1 MDKDYYCGTLV
12 MKQHLSTSTYQKID
26 SNSDKGVFNN
36 LKILIKKHESCLT
49 KNEMK
54 YVLNSNWKSSNFYVL
69 PKIHKSRKII
79 EEINENHSICLNM
92 QPPED
97 LKGRPIV
104 GGPNSPTQG
113 ISVLL
118 EKILTPIAS
127 CLKTY
132 VKDDWDFIRKLPSH
146 VDYPCVLAS
155 CDVERLYT
163 SIPHDLG
170 LEALSYWIVKKR
182 NLIPERF
189 TKVFI
194 LEAASFVLSNNN
206 FQFDIYMF
214 LQLVGTAMGTKF
226 APRYACLSVGYLEET
241 ILFPRLLPLHFTLT
255 ECKLIEEI
263 FKRFMDDGFVL
274 WPK

>member
-12 MKQHLSTSTYQKID
+12 MKQHLSTSTYQKVD
-26 SNSDKGVFNN
+26 SNSDKRVFNN

-69 PKIHKSRKII
+69 PKIHKSKKII

-104 GGPNSPTQG
+104 RGPNSPTQS
-113 ISVLL
+113 ISGLL
-118 EKILTPIAS
+118 EKILTPIVS

-146 VDYPCVLAS
+146 VDYL
-155 CDVERLYT
+155 
-163 SIPHDLG
+163 
-170 LEALSYWIVKKR
+170 
-182 NLIPERF
+182 
-189 TKVFI
+189 
-194 LEAASFVLSNNN
+194 
-206 FQFDIYMF
+206 
-214 LQLVGTAMGTKF
+214 
-226 APRYACLSVGYLEET
+226 
-241 ILFPRLLPLHFTLT
+241 
-255 ECKLIEEI
+255 
-263 FKRFMDDGFVL
+263 
-274 WPK
+274 

>member
-1 MDKDYYCGTLV
+1 
-12 MKQHLSTSTYQKID
+12 
-26 SNSDKGVFNN
+26 
-36 LKILIKKHESCLT
+36 
-49 KNEMK
+49 
-54 YVLNSNWKSSNFYVL
+54 
-69 PKIHKSRKII
+69 
-79 EEINENHSICLNM
+79 M
-92 QPPED
+92 QLPED

-113 ISVLL
+113 TSGLL
-118 EKILTPIAS
+118 EKILTPIVS

-155 CDVERLYT
+155 RDVVNLYT

-170 LEALSYWIVKKR
+170 LEALSYWIDKKP

-189 TKVFI
+189 TKAFF

-226 APRYACLSVGYLEET
+226 APPYACLSVGYLEET
-241 ILFPRLLPLHFTLT
+241 ILFPSLLPLHFTLT

-274 WPK
+274 WPKNGNIDIFRKLLNKLHPSLKFTVEKEKIVANKTLILLHKF